1 MMLETYNCL
10 TVTQHGATEK
20 QLVVV
25 NYDCF
30 KCPSIGNF
38 VNLSAVT

>member
-30 KCPSIGNF
+30 
-38 VNLSAVT
+38 